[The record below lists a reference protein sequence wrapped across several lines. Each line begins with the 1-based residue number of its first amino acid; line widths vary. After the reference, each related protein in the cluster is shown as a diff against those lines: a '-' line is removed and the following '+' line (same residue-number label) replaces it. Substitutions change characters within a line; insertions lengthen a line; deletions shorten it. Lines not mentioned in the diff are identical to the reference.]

1 MIFMFITEISSEE
14 ENADDDLDDND
25 TDLLNELG
33 KYLLNKLVYH
43 KNLRHFMFLFV
54 LKHYK
59 TLP

>member
-1 MIFMFITEISSEE
+1 MFITEISSEE

-33 KYLLNKLVYH
+33 KYLLKKLVYH
-43 KNLRHFMFLFV
+43 KNLRHFMLLFV
-54 LKHYK
+54 LKYYK

>member
-1 MIFMFITEISSEE
+1 MLITEISSEE

-43 KNLRHFMFLFV
+43 KNLRHFMLLFV
-54 LKHYK
+54 LKYYK